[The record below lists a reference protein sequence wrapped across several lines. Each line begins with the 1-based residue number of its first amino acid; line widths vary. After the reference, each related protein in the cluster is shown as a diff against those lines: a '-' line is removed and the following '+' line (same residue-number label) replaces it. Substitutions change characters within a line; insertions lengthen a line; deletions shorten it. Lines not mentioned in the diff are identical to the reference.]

1 MDCSLERQP
10 GWPGRLS
17 NSQELDEFER
27 VDSAGRSSLGGNS
40 GPHPIKRNRLREAGS
55 VVSDRSDA
63 SPVRD
68 FGDAG
73 IEERIVGE
81 QQDDHFQ
88 ERHTESRQDRDGE
101 QSTSDA
107 SATSVAFGGASAE
120 LAPLRGCSVSLA
132 CVSAPVAAVEPASV
146 RRSSRRGNARGD
158 SEPLLWVSD
167 QELVQQILAG
177 SREHFDLLYE
187 TYFPRVYRFAL
198 KRLSDPGEAEDV
210 AQEVFMTLMT
220 ALGSFKGESTLLVW
234 IFGVTRNKVNRRFR
248 RPRPRLEPLEEG
260 GALDVEAGAPLADDA
275 VDARRMLGRCEAVIE
290 NELTP
295 LQRRIFHLKHLRRQ
309 PIRAIALALG
319 KSEDAV
325 KANLYRMRRAIAD
338 GTPGLEGL
346 LQG

>member
-1 MDCSLERQP
+1 M
-10 GWPGRLS
+10 
-17 NSQELDEFER
+17 
-27 VDSAGRSSLGGNS
+27 
-40 GPHPIKRNRLREAGS
+40 
-55 VVSDRSDA
+55 
-63 SPVRD
+63 
-68 FGDAG
+68 GD
-73 IEERIVGE
+73 
-81 QQDDHFQ
+81 QDDHFQ
-88 ERHTESRQDRDGE
+88 DRISVQHAE
-101 QSTSDA
+101 EPSDA
-107 SATSVAFGGASAE
+107 ADQA
-120 LAPLRGCSVSLA
+120 
-132 CVSAPVAAVEPASV
+132 VAAPSAMPWGGEAARVARPGTGRSPAA
-146 RRSSRRGNARGD
+146 RQTDPDRGEER
-158 SEPLLWVSD
+158 LWVSD
-167 QELVQQILAG
+167 QELVDQILAG
-177 SREHFDLLYE
+177 SRAHFDLLYE

-260 GALDVEAGAPLADDA
+260 GALDVASGSPLADEA
-275 VDARRMLGRCEAVIE
+275 VDARRMLGRCESVIE

-325 KANLYRMRRAIAD
+325 KANLYRMRRAISE

-346 LQG
+346 LQS